1 MNFPSNP
8 LFTRDFQLPRLSDD
22 IFELYSQSVPT
33 PTHDHCYK
41 DAEYG
46 KPFYHHAH
54 LPPSP
59 EGLRLGSWAIVK
71 WSQPE
76 FNSKKQAPKS
86 CIRGKLFALQRIFN
100 IARLKAG
107 RPPLFWAPYS

>member
-22 IFELYSQSVPT
+22 IFEFYSQSVPT

-59 EGLRLGSWAIVK
+59 EGLRLDPWAIVK

-86 CIRGKLFALQRIFN
+86 CICGKFFLLYKEYVI
-100 IARLKAG
+100 
-107 RPPLFWAPYS
+107 